1 MWTNPAV
8 IQRTQHILNSYRHW
22 LGKDLMPRS
31 GDPLEESERLGES
44 GFVVVAHGTEADPIL
59 NYANKVALE
68 LWELDWESFCST
80 PSRLT
85 AEPMH
90 RDERAQMLA
99 TTQRQGYIDNYA
111 GIRISS
117 TGKRFQIDQ
126 ALVWNLIDEN
136 DQPVGQ
142 AATFS
147 DWTWL
152 E

>member
-1 MWTNPAV
+1 MWTSPAV
-8 IQRTQHILNSYRHW
+8 IQRSQHILNSYRHW
-22 LGKDLMPRS
+22 LGKDLIPRT
-31 GDPLEESERLGES
+31 GDLLDESLRLS
-44 GFVVVAHGTEADPIL
+44 QTKFVVVGHGVEADPIL
-59 NYANKVALE
+59 NYANKVALD
-68 LWELDWESFCST
+68 LWELDWEAFCST

-90 RDERAQMLA
+90 RDERAEMLA

-117 TGKRFQIDQ
+117 TGKRFKIDQ

-136 DQPVGQ
+136 GQLVGQ

-152 E
+152 D

>member
-1 MWTNPAV
+1 MWTSPAV
-8 IQRTQHILNSYRHW
+8 IQRSQHILNSYRHW
-22 LGKDLMPRS
+22 LGKDLIPRT
-31 GDPLEESERLGES
+31 GDLLDESLRLS
-44 GFVVVAHGTEADPIL
+44 QTKFVVVGHGVEADPIL
-59 NYANKVALE
+59 NYANKVALD
-68 LWELDWESFCST
+68 LWELDWEAFCST

-90 RDERAQMLA
+90 RDERAEMLA

-117 TGKRFQIDQ
+117 TGKRFKIDQ
-126 ALVWNLIDEN
+126 ALVWNLIDDYGN
-136 DQPVGQ
+136 PVGQ

-152 E
+152 D